1 MTATAESIP
10 PVLLNVVRRF
20 RTLHRTVLLTTV
32 TTEEMPHVSGERAEI
47 EPIADGLYRVVL
59 RYGFMDEPHVHEAI
73 AEILAKLV
81 ARRRSGHAH
90 LCAWTGADRPWRAG
104 GDGAFVAERLF
115 AVLSRNAAN
124 PTDFFEL
131 PPEQVVEVGAR
142 FDL

>member
-20 RTLHRTVLLTTV
+20 RTLHRTVMLTTV
-32 TTEEMPHVSGERAEI
+32 TTEEMPHVSGERAET

-59 RYGFMDEPHVHEAI
+59 RYGFMDKPHVHKAI

-81 ARRRSGHAH
+81 P
-90 LCAWTGADRPWRAG
+90 GADPATLTYVLGQERIVPGSG
-104 GDGAFVAERLF
+104 GKMHSVAERLF
-115 AVLSRNAAN
+115 ALLSRNAAN